1 MSRKAGQ
8 PNLYIYRQ
16 SIDSGA
22 APHVSKQ
29 GILSLTIC
37 KPDIRRVAK
46 EGDYVMALVSR
57 SDNPKVVGKG
67 EDQHYKMSYLFKVNE
82 KIHMRDYLAWCTE
95 HAKNK
100 IPSEETGFMGDC
112 QYDANLTYMPGPHGP
127 GERNRNLRG
136 CFSIISHE
144 FGAFTFQHP
153 YTLSLE
159 DMAEIGLD
167 PHMIERLL
175 RKHRVVSI
183 DNVQQHVLDRLML
196 EAPVNH
202 TTFLAAAEA
211 AVPSATTASCG
222 AKKSCGTKKR
232 RGGGKKKARHT
243 RKH

>member
-16 SIDSGA
+16 KIDSGA

-46 EGDYVMALVSR
+46 TGDYVMALVSKTG
-57 SDNPKVVGKG
+57 NPKIVGKG
-67 EDQHYKMSYLFKVNE
+67 EDKHYKMSYLFKVNE
-82 KIHMRDYLAWCTE
+82 KIHMREYLAWCTE

-100 IPSEETGFMGDC
+100 IPSEETEFMGDC
-112 QYDANLTYMPGPHGP
+112 QYDANLTHMPGPHGP
-127 GERNRNLRG
+127 NQRNRNLRG

-153 YTLSLE
+153 HTLTLE
-159 DMAEIGLD
+159 EVTAIGLD
-167 PHMIERLL
+167 PHMIETMAQG
-175 RKHRVVSI
+175 HRVATLT
-183 DNVQQHVLDRLML
+183 DEQQHVLDQLML

-202 TTFLAAAEA
+202 TTFLSVTEA
-211 AVPSATTASCG
+211 APTTAASACG
-222 AKKSCGTKKR
+222 SKKSCGTKKR